1 MRRFLIFLIVV
12 TAVSCVKESRID
24 IPYAGNKIVVNS
36 LIQPD
41 SLIYIR
47 VTSSKPVTEYQ
58 FEPLESATVVLKEDG
73 ITLPT
78 PIYKL
83 INGAGYF
90 VSQAVAKTGSQYS
103 IHVENDGLTAV
114 SAGDSTPIRP
124 KISDGYAQRTLHR
137 VRFTMQED
145 GSTNNYYRLRIF
157 NADSVDGKWVI
168 DKKDT
173 IHFRLDPALNNDLP
187 DIITNEYNS
196 ESIMTD
202 ANFNGKTIQFVL
214 QTEKEVN
221 STHMIIEVSALSAA
235 AWQYLRSTSDQRLSD
250 SDSQNFSLDPENAYS
265 NVENGYGIVA
275 GVNAAR
281 LLFTVE

>member
-1 MRRFLIFLIVV
+1 MRKLLICLSIITL
-12 TAVSCVKESRID
+12 TACVKESRIE
-24 IPYAGNKIVVNS
+24 IPYAGDKIVVNS

-47 VTSSKPVTEYQ
+47 VTGSKKVTEYS
-58 FEPLESATVVLKEDG
+58 FDPLDSASVVLQENG

-78 PIYKL
+78 PTYQL
-83 INGAGYF
+83 INGYGYF
-90 VSQAVAKTGSQYS
+90 VSQSVAKTGSHYAIQ
-103 IHVENDGLTAV
+103 VANKGLTSV
-114 SAGDSTPIRP
+114 SAGDSTPTRP
-124 KISDGYAQRTLHR
+124 LISNGYAQRGLNR
-137 VRFTMQED
+137 VRFTLQED
-145 GSTNNYYRLRIF
+145 GSAINYYRLRIF
-157 NADSVDGKWVI
+157 NAVESDGNWVI
-168 DKKDT
+168 DRTDT

-187 DIITNEYNS
+187 DIITNDYKS

-214 QTEKEVN
+214 QTKKEV
-221 STHMIIEVSALSAA
+221 SSSHMIIELCALTPA
-235 AWQYLRSTSDQRLSD
+235 AWKYFQSTYTQRL